1 MAMRFDVGQY
11 WMLLIGALKEMV
23 TVGSMS
29 GVDDA
34 GSRRNA

>member
-1 MAMRFDVGQY
+1 MRLDVGQY
-11 WMLLIGALKEMV
+11 WTLLIGALNEIV

-34 GSRRNA
+34 GSSKNA